1 MTATVAERLGAYVAS
16 LRARDLSQDVLTKA
30 AVCLVDAIG
39 LGVAAR
45 HEPSTQAYLRTVQ
58 TVPDQAGGSED
69 GPGEDGAGRGGG
81 DGSGLATA
89 RLWASSGRT
98 LLAEAAAANAFAVH
112 ARFQDDCDMASWSHP
127 GSLVIP
133 AAVTVADAI
142 GASLDQVLRG
152 IVAGY
157 TAINWLGADGVYG
170 HAMVE
175 RGFRT
180 SPVLGPV
187 GAAAAASTVLGLD
200 SGQAAHALSSAA
212 AVAGG
217 VIDTVRT
224 GSSDFRW
231 QNASAAWQGLRAAL
245 LAREGLDGSPPV
257 FESPAGFLSGFAGL
271 AQPVEVPGE
280 PSPEAILTTWAKPFP
295 ALGDNVAVIAAA
307 LAVHQQG
314 PVAGTGTGGNGPA
327 GPDEVTRIRV
337 HQNAQFASYPGT
349 SYRGPFTKP
358 AQAIASTAYGVA
370 STLVHGVLRYERYL
384 NALNDPAVE
393 ALVARTEIVPE
404 ADYGFLDGRVCVEF
418 SGGQTRAGA
427 ASDLP
432 ETTFFRDPAAAV
444 TALEDLFAEAGL
456 DPGPSRAA
464 ADALFAQVSY
474 GQAAGWNTRTF
485 LDAFLGPVR
494 SDLTEAGV

>member
-1 MTATVAERLGAYVAS
+1 MSATVAERLGAYVAS
-16 LRARDLSQDVLTKA
+16 LRTRDLSQEVLTKA

-45 HEPSTQAYLRTVQ
+45 HEPSTRAYLRTVQ
-58 TVPDQAGGSED
+58 TVPDPVPDQAGS
-69 GPGEDGAGRGGG
+69 GEDGAGTGGG
-81 DGSGLATA
+81 EGSGPVTA
-89 RLWASSGRT
+89 RLWASSKRT
-98 LLAEAAAANAFAVH
+98 LLSEAAAANAFAVH

-133 AAVTVADAI
+133 AAVTVADAT

-187 GAAAAASTVLGLD
+187 GAAAAASVVLGL
-200 SGQAAHALSSAA
+200 GPEQAAQALSSAA

-271 AQPVEVPGE
+271 AQPIEVPGE

-314 PVAGTGTGGNGPA
+314 PVD
-327 GPDEVTRIRV
+327 PDQVTRIRV

-349 SYRGPFTKP
+349 SYRGPFTRP
-358 AQAIASTAYGVA
+358 VQAIASTAYGVA
-370 STLVHGVLRYERYL
+370 STLVHGVLRYTRYL

-393 ALVARTEIVPE
+393 ALVARTQIVPE
-404 ADYGFLDGRVCVEF
+404 ADYGFLDGLVSVEF
-418 SGGQTRAGA
+418 SAGQTRTGA
-427 ASDLP
+427 AGDLP
-432 ETTFFRDPAAAV
+432 RTTFFRDRTAAV
-444 TALEDLFAEAGL
+444 AAMEDLFAETGL
-456 DPGPSRAA
+456 DAGASRTA

-485 LDAFLGPVR
+485 LDAFLIPVR